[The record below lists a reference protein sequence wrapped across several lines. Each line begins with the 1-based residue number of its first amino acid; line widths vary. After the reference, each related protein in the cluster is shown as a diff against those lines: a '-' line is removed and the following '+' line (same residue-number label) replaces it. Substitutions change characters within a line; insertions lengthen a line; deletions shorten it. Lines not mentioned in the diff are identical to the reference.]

1 MAHAKS
7 KFETIVVGALVVV
20 EAELNRE
27 GLDGGNAQNALKEL
41 RALLK
46 PVSS

>member
-1 MAHAKS
+1 MADAKS
-7 KFETIVVGALVVV
+7 TFEMIVLGALVVA

-27 GLDGGNAQNALKEL
+27 GLDAGNAQNALKEL
-41 RALLK
+41 QALLK